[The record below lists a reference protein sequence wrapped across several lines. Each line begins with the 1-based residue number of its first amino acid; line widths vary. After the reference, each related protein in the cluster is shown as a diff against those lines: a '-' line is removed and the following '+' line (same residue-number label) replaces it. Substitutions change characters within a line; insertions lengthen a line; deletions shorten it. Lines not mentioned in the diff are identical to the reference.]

1 MSRPINIVTIA
12 TILLAG
18 CLVSARVENLFAF
31 SPPSAGFLM
40 GKRTFP
46 SHGQMTRN
54 PYFALNATT
63 DVETHS
69 TTEQCFWKT
78 PGGRWEPRVDI
89 QNLRIGQ
96 NLTGVVF
103 QELLNGT
110 TGPKLFLDCGIGRRD
125 KPGKWQI
132 VTGMLRLGGKGM
144 KESVINKKAT
154 KLRKKALGISV
165 FVSKIYKMSARI
177 EVVTDEELIQQ
188 EPPLVSV
195 SSLKKNQEVVGTV
208 VRLENFGAIVNV
220 GANRCGLLHIQRVAD
235 LYGRYID
242 KVKGL
247 QDAGLEVGARIRV
260 QVAELDKR
268 RLFLDFTADVRK
280 EAADE
285 RQRKA
290 EELQKQKEA
299 RMKSFA
305 LAQQAAVVDSSE
317 PASQSTLEVSDE
329 EAAAWAAYAAGDT
342 DVDEPE
348 DDEDDEYDDEDDDNA
363 IEDALGLGSW

>member
-1 MSRPINIVTIA
+1 MARRDQNVRVYEKKPKELHYLFCGCTGSKVCKAKLVRISFLFK
-12 TILLAG
+12 ILVHMARFLFS
-18 CLVSARVENLFAF
+18 LV
-31 SPPSAGFLM
+31 
-40 GKRTFP
+40 
-46 SHGQMTRN
+46 
-54 PYFALNATT
+54 
-63 DVETHS
+63 
-69 TTEQCFWKT
+69 
-78 PGGRWEPRVDI
+78 
-89 QNLRIGQ
+89 
-96 NLTGVVF
+96 
-103 QELLNGT
+103 
-110 TGPKLFLDCGIGRRD
+110 FLDCGIGRRD
-125 KPGKWQI
+125 KQGKWQI

-165 FVSKIYKMSARI
+165 FVSKIYEMSARI

-188 EPPLVSV
+188 EPPIVSV

-305 LAQQAAVVDSSE
+305 LAQQANVVDSSE
-317 PASQSTLEVSDE
+317 PVSQSTLVVSDE

-348 DDEDDEYDDEDDDNA
+348 DDDDDEYDDEDDDNA